1 MRLTPTFEALQ
12 KGILMTWFST
22 TATYCAAL
30 LAASVTGCVLALADD
45 EKPSLSQQLAN
56 PIADLTS
63 VPIQYNTTRCL
74 ARAAIRRGPY
84 RSSIS
89 SPSFRSS

>member
-1 MRLTPTFEALQ
+1 LRRAIAGVAFVATVGMLSATAFADEA
-12 KGILMTWFST
+12 
-22 TATYCAAL
+22 
-30 LAASVTGCVLALADD
+30 
-45 EKPSLSQQLAN
+45 KPSLSQQLAN